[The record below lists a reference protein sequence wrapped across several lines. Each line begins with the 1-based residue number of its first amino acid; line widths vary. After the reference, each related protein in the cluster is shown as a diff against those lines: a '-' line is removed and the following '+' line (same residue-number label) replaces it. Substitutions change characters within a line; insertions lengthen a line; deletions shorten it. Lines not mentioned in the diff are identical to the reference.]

1 VREKVAGSL
10 QPLARMARRFRAEL
24 SVGVAIAA
32 LLIVLV
38 FLAPSFFTRE
48 NLSDLV
54 LANMP
59 VLIVALGMTLII
71 LTGHIDVSVGTMFA
85 ICSVAAGEFA
95 KLGLPALGAGLAACA
110 VGALLGAING
120 ALVAYVRIPSIVVT
134 LAAMVAFRDAL
145 RWITQGAWV
154 QDLPANFQ
162 WLGTS
167 QAASN
172 MITFAVALVLVIGI
186 GWGLR
191 NLPAG
196 RSIYATGSN
205 QNAAHLVGID
215 SALVTFSVFTIT
227 GALTGCAAL
236 LNSIRFNQIPS
247 NAGLGMEMKVITAVV
262 VGGTAIT
269 GGRGSIQGTLLG
281 VILLGIISPA
291 LTFLGFSAYWER
303 AIQGL
308 IILCAVGFD
317 AVRSRLGKYA
327 GDFAGRTA

>member
-1 VREKVAGSL
+1 MS
-10 QPLARMARRFRAEL
+10 RFRAEI
-24 SVGVAIAA
+24 SVAFAIAV
-32 LLIVLV
+32 LLIVLAFV
-38 FLAPSFFTRE
+38 APGFFTRE

-54 LANMP
+54 LTNMP
-59 VLIVALGMTLII
+59 VLIVALGMTLVI
-71 LTGHIDVSVGTMFA
+71 LTGHIDISVGTMFA
-85 ICSVAAGEFA
+85 ICSVAAGEFS
-95 KLGLPALGAGLAACA
+95 KLGLPAWGAGLVASLI
-110 VGALLGAING
+110 GAMLGAING
-120 ALVAYVRIPSIVVT
+120 ALVAYLRIPSIVVT

-162 WLGTS
+162 WLGTT

-172 MITFAVALVLVIGI
+172 AITFAIAGALAIGI

-191 NLPAG
+191 NLPGG
-196 RSIYATGSN
+196 RAIYATGSN
-205 QNAAHLVGID
+205 ENAARLVGID
-215 SALVTFSVFTIT
+215 SARVTFFVFAIT

-236 LNSIRFNQIPS
+236 LNSIRFNQVPS

-262 VGGTAIT
+262 IGGTAIT

-291 LTFLGFSAYWER
+291 LTYLGFSAYWER

-308 IILCAVGFD
+308 IILSAVAFD
-317 AVRSRLGKYA
+317 AVRSRFARGSR
-327 GDFAGRTA
+327 GDFAERTA

>member
-1 VREKVAGSL
+1 
-10 QPLARMARRFRAEL
+10 MNRFRSEI
-24 SVGVAIAA
+24 SVALAIAV
-32 LLIVLV
+32 LLIVLA
-38 FLAPSFFTRE
+38 FLTPEFFTRE

-54 LANMP
+54 LANIP
-59 VLIVALGMTLII
+59 VLIVALGMTLVI
-71 LTGHIDVSVGTMFA
+71 LTGHIDISVGTMFA
-85 ICSVAAGEFA
+85 VCSVAAGEFA
-95 KLGLPALGAGLAACA
+95 KLGLPAAGAAIAACGMGAMLGA
-110 VGALLGAING
+110 VNG

-162 WLGTS
+162 WLGTT

-172 MITFAVALVLVIGI
+172 AIAFSVAGVFAAAI

-196 RSIYATGSN
+196 RSVYATGSN
-205 QNAAHLVGID
+205 ENAARLVGID
-215 SALVTFSVFTIT
+215 SALVTFAVFTIT

-236 LNSIRFNQIPS
+236 LNSVRFNQIPS
-247 NAGLGMEMKVITAVV
+247 NAGIGMEMKVITAVV

-269 GGRGSIQGTLLG
+269 GGRGSIQGTVLG
-281 VILLGIISPA
+281 VILLGIVSPA

-303 AIQGL
+303 AIQGS
-308 IILCAVGFD
+308 IILFAVGFD
-317 AVRSRLGKYA
+317 AVRSRFGTHLR
-327 GDFAGRTA
+327 GDFAERTA

>member
-1 VREKVAGSL
+1 MK
-10 QPLARMARRFRAEL
+10 RFRSEI
-24 SVGVAIAA
+24 SVGFAIVV
-32 LLIVLV
+32 LLIVLA

-48 NLSDLV
+48 NLTDLA

-59 VLIVALGMTLII
+59 VLIVALGMTLIV
-71 LTGHIDVSVGTMFA
+71 LTGHIDISVGTMFA

-95 KLGLPALGAGLAACA
+95 KLGLPAWGAGLAACA
-110 VGALLGAING
+110 IGAMLGAING
-120 ALVAYVRIPSIVVT
+120 ALVAYLHIPSIVVT

-162 WLGTS
+162 WLGMT

-172 MITFAVALVLVIGI
+172 TVTFLIAGILAIGI

-196 RSIYATGSN
+196 RSVYATGSN
-205 QNAAHLVGID
+205 ANAARLVGID

-236 LNSIRFNQIPS
+236 LNSVRFNQVPS
-247 NAGLGMEMKVITAVV
+247 NAGIGMELKVITAVV
-262 VGGTAIT
+262 VGGTVIT

-281 VILLGIISPA
+281 VVLLGIVSPM

-327 GDFAGRTA
+327 GDFAERTA

>member
-1 VREKVAGSL
+1 MS
-10 QPLARMARRFRAEL
+10 RFRSEL
-24 SVGVAIAA
+24 SVGFAIAV
-32 LLIVLV
+32 LLIVLA
-38 FLAPSFFTRE
+38 FLAPAFFTRE

-59 VLIVALGMTLII
+59 VLIVALGMTLVI
-71 LTGHIDVSVGTMFA
+71 LTGHIDISVGTMFA
-85 ICSVAAGEFA
+85 VCSVAAGEFA
-95 KLGLPALGAGLAACA
+95 KLGLPAAGAWMAACA
-110 VGALLGAING
+110 IGAALGAVNG

-162 WLGTS
+162 WLGMS

-172 MITFAVALVLVIGI
+172 AVTYMIAGGLVVAMA
-186 GWGLR
+186 WGLR

-196 RSIYATGSN
+196 RAVYATGSN
-205 QNAAHLVGID
+205 ENAARLVGID
-215 SALVTFSVFTIT
+215 SAVVTFSVFAVT

-236 LNSIRFNQIPS
+236 LNSVRFNQIPS
-247 NAGLGMEMKVITAVV
+247 NAGIGMEMKVITAVV

-269 GGRGSIQGTLLG
+269 GGRGSIQGTVLG

-303 AIQGL
+303 AIQGV
-308 IILCAVGFD
+308 IILFAVGFD
-317 AVRSRLGKYA
+317 AVRSRFGARLR
-327 GDFAGRTA
+327 GDFAERTA

>member
-1 VREKVAGSL
+1 
-10 QPLARMARRFRAEL
+10 M
-24 SVGVAIAA
+24 
-32 LLIVLV
+32 LV
-38 FLAPSFFTRE
+38 FLAPGFFTRE

-59 VLIVALGMTLII
+59 VLIVALGMTLVI
-71 LTGHIDVSVGTMFA
+71 LTGHIDISVGTTFA
-85 ICSVAAGEFA
+85 ICGVAAGEFA
-95 KLGLPALGAGLAACA
+95 KMGLPAWGAGLVACA
-110 VGALLGAING
+110 IGAMLGAING
-120 ALVAYVRIPSIVVT
+120 ALVAYLRIPSIVVT

-162 WLGTS
+162 WLGTT

-172 MITFAVALVLVIGI
+172 AITFAVAGALAIGI

-196 RSIYATGSN
+196 RSVYATGSN
-205 QNAAHLVGID
+205 ENAARLVGID
-215 SALVTFSVFTIT
+215 SARVTFCVFAFT

-236 LNSIRFNQIPS
+236 LNSIRFNQVPS
-247 NAGLGMEMKVITAVV
+247 NAGIGMEMKVITAVV

-281 VILLGIISPA
+281 VVLLGIISPA

-308 IILCAVGFD
+308 IILSAVGFD
-317 AVRSRLGKYA
+317 AVRSRFGARLR
-327 GDFAGRTA
+327 GDFAERTA

>member
-1 VREKVAGSL
+1 VS
-10 QPLARMARRFRAEL
+10 RFRAEI
-24 SVGVAIAA
+24 SVAFAIAV
-32 LLIVLV
+32 LLIVLAFV
-38 FLAPSFFTRE
+38 APGFFTRE

-59 VLIVALGMTLII
+59 VLIVALGMTLVI
-71 LTGHIDVSVGTMFA
+71 LTGHIDISVGTMFA
-85 ICSVAAGEFA
+85 ICSVAAGEFS
-95 KLGLPALGAGLAACA
+95 KLGLPAWGAGLVASLI
-110 VGALLGAING
+110 GAMLGAING
-120 ALVAYVRIPSIVVT
+120 ALVAYLRIPSIVVT

-162 WLGTS
+162 WLGTT

-172 MITFAVALVLVIGI
+172 AITFAIAGALAIGI

-191 NLPAG
+191 NLPGG
-196 RSIYATGSN
+196 RAIYATGSN
-205 QNAAHLVGID
+205 ENAARLVGID
-215 SALVTFSVFTIT
+215 SARVTFFVFAIT

-236 LNSIRFNQIPS
+236 LNSIRFNQVPS

-262 VGGTAIT
+262 IGGTAIT

-291 LTFLGFSAYWER
+291 LTYLGFSAYWER

-308 IILCAVGFD
+308 IILSAVAFD
-317 AVRSRLGKYA
+317 AVRSRFARGSR
-327 GDFAGRTA
+327 GDFAERTA

>member
-1 VREKVAGSL
+1 MS
-10 QPLARMARRFRAEL
+10 RFRAEI
-24 SVGVAIAA
+24 SVAFAIAV
-32 LLIVLV
+32 LLIVLA
-38 FLAPSFFTRE
+38 FAAPEFFTRE

-59 VLIVALGMTLII
+59 VLIVALGMTLVI
-71 LTGHIDVSVGTMFA
+71 LTGHIDISVGTMFA
-85 ICSVAAGEFA
+85 ICSVAAGEFS
-95 KLGLPALGAGLAACA
+95 KLGLPAWGAGLVACLI
-110 VGALLGAING
+110 GATLGAING
-120 ALVAYVRIPSIVVT
+120 ALVAYLRIPSIVVT

-162 WLGTS
+162 WLGTT

-172 MITFAVALVLVIGI
+172 AITFAVAGALAIGI

-196 RSIYATGSN
+196 RAIYATGSN
-205 QNAAHLVGID
+205 ENAARLVGID
-215 SALVTFSVFTIT
+215 TARVTFFVFAIT

-236 LNSIRFNQIPS
+236 LNSIRFNQVPS

-291 LTFLGFSAYWER
+291 LTYLGFSAYWER

-308 IILCAVGFD
+308 IILSAVAFD
-317 AVRSRLGKYA
+317 AVRSRFGARLR
-327 GDFAGRTA
+327 GDFAERTA

>member
-1 VREKVAGSL
+1 
-10 QPLARMARRFRAEL
+10 MRRFRSEI
-24 SVGVAIAA
+24 SVALAIVV
-32 LLIVLV
+32 LLIVLA
-38 FLAPSFFTRE
+38 FLAPAFFTRE

-59 VLIVALGMTLII
+59 VLIVALAMTLVI
-71 LTGHIDVSVGTMFA
+71 LTGHIDISVGTMFA

-95 KLGLPALGAGLAACA
+95 KMGLPAWGSGLVACLIGAM
-110 VGALLGAING
+110 LGAING

-162 WLGTS
+162 WLGTT

-172 MITFAVALVLVIGI
+172 AITFAFAAVLAIGM

-196 RSIYATGSN
+196 RSVYATGSN
-205 QNAAHLVGID
+205 ENAARLAGID
-215 SALVTFSVFTIT
+215 SARVTFSVFAIT

-236 LNSIRFNQIPS
+236 LNSIRFNQVPS
-247 NAGLGMEMKVITAVV
+247 NAGLGLELKVITAVV

-269 GGRGSIQGTLLG
+269 GGRGSIAGTLLG
-281 VILLGIISPA
+281 VILLGMISPA

-308 IILCAVGFD
+308 IILSAVGFD
-317 AVRSRLGKYA
+317 AVRSRFGARLR
-327 GDFAGRTA
+327 GDFAERTA

>member
-1 VREKVAGSL
+1 MK
-10 QPLARMARRFRAEL
+10 RFRGEL
-24 SVGVAIAA
+24 SVASAIAA
-32 LLIVLV
+32 LLMVLA
-38 FLAPSFFTRE
+38 FLAPGFFTRE
-48 NLSDLV
+48 NVSDLV

-59 VLIVALGMTLII
+59 VLIVALGMTLVI
-71 LTGHIDVSVGTMFA
+71 LTGHIDISVGTMFA

-95 KLGLPALGAGLAACA
+95 KMGLPAVVAGLAACA
-110 VGALLGAING
+110 IGAMLGAING

-154 QDLPANFQ
+154 QDLPATFQ
-162 WLGTS
+162 WLGTT

-172 MITFAVALVLVIGI
+172 AITFTIAGALSIAI

-196 RSIYATGSN
+196 RAVYATGSN
-205 QNAAHLVGID
+205 ENAARLVGID

-247 NAGLGMEMKVITAVV
+247 NAGIGMEMKVITAVV

-308 IILCAVGFD
+308 IILAAVGFD
-317 AVRSRLGKYA
+317 AVRSRLGSRWR
-327 GDFAGRTA
+327 GDLAERMA

>member
-1 VREKVAGSL
+1 VREEV
-10 QPLARMARRFRAEL
+10 ARMARRFRAEL
-24 SVGVAIAA
+24 SVAVSIVV
-32 LLIVLV
+32 LLTVLA

-59 VLIVALGMTLII
+59 VLIIALGMTLVI
-71 LTGHIDVSVGTMFA
+71 LTGHIDISVGTMFA

-110 VGALLGAING
+110 IGAMLGAING

-162 WLGTS
+162 WLGTT

-172 MITFAVALVLVIGI
+172 TITFVAAGTLVIGM

-191 NLPAG
+191 NVPAG

-205 QNAAHLVGID
+205 ENAARLVGID
-215 SALVTFSVFTIT
+215 SALVTFFVFTIT

-236 LNSIRFNQIPS
+236 LNSIRFNQVPS
-247 NAGLGMEMKVITAVV
+247 NAGLGMELKVITAVV

-269 GGRGSIQGTLLG
+269 GGRGNIYGTLLG

-291 LTFLGFSAYWER
+291 LTYLGFSAYWER

-317 AVRSRLGKYA
+317 AVRSRWGRDA
-327 GDFAGRTA
+327 GDFAARTA

>member
-1 VREKVAGSL
+1 
-10 QPLARMARRFRAEL
+10 MAHRFRQEL
-24 SVGVAIAA
+24 SVAVAIMG
-32 LLIVLV
+32 LLIVLA

-59 VLIVALGMTLII
+59 VLIVALGMTLVI
-71 LTGHIDVSVGTMFA
+71 LTGHIDISVGTMFA

-95 KLGLPALGAGLAACA
+95 KLGLPAWGAGVVACA
-110 VGALLGAING
+110 IGGMLGAING
-120 ALVAYVRIPSIVVT
+120 ALVAYGRIPSIVVT

-162 WLGTS
+162 WLGTT

-172 MITFAVALVLVIGI
+172 TITFVVAAALVIGF

-191 NLPAG
+191 NLAAG
-196 RSIYATGSN
+196 RSVYATGSN
-205 QNAAHLVGID
+205 ENAARLVGID
-215 SALVTFSVFTIT
+215 SAFVTFSVFAIT
-227 GALTGCAAL
+227 GALVGCAAL
-236 LNSIRFNQIPS
+236 LNSIRFNQVPS
-247 NAGLGMEMKVITAVV
+247 NAGIGMELKVITAVV

-317 AVRSRLGKYA
+317 AVRSRWGKNA
-327 GDFAGRTA
+327 GDFAARLA

>member
-1 VREKVAGSL
+1 VS
-10 QPLARMARRFRAEL
+10 RFRAEI
-24 SVGVAIAA
+24 SVAFAIAV
-32 LLIVLV
+32 LLIVLA
-38 FLAPSFFTRE
+38 FAAPEFFTRE

-59 VLIVALGMTLII
+59 VLIVALGMTLVI
-71 LTGHIDVSVGTMFA
+71 LTGHIDISVGTMFA
-85 ICSVAAGEFA
+85 ICSVAAGEFS
-95 KLGLPALGAGLAACA
+95 KLGLPAWGAGLVACLI
-110 VGALLGAING
+110 GATLGAING
-120 ALVAYVRIPSIVVT
+120 ALVAYLRIPSIVVT

-162 WLGTS
+162 WLGTT

-172 MITFAVALVLVIGI
+172 AITFAVAGALAIGI

-196 RSIYATGSN
+196 RAIYATGSN
-205 QNAAHLVGID
+205 ENAARLVGID
-215 SALVTFSVFTIT
+215 TARVTFFVFAIT

-236 LNSIRFNQIPS
+236 LNSIRFNQVPS

-291 LTFLGFSAYWER
+291 LTYLGFSAYWER

-308 IILCAVGFD
+308 IILSAVAFD
-317 AVRSRLGKYA
+317 AVRSRFGARLR
-327 GDFAGRTA
+327 GDFAERTA

>member
-1 VREKVAGSL
+1 VKKGVRSQKSGVRIA
-10 QPLARMARRFRAEL
+10 QRFRAEL
-24 SVGVAIAA
+24 SVVVAIVV
-32 LLIVLV
+32 LLIVLG
-38 FLAPSFFTRE
+38 FFAPGFFTWE

-59 VLIVALGMTLII
+59 VLIVALGMTLVI
-71 LTGHIDVSVGTMFA
+71 LTGHIDISVGTMFA

-95 KLGLPALGAGLAACA
+95 KLGLPAWGAGLAACA
-110 VGALLGAING
+110 VGAMLGAVNG

-162 WLGTS
+162 WLSMT

-172 MITFAVALVLVIGI
+172 TITFLVAGALAIGI

-191 NLPAG
+191 NLAAG
-196 RSIYATGSN
+196 RSVYATGSN
-205 QNAAHLVGID
+205 ANAARLVGID
-215 SALVTFSVFTIT
+215 SARVTFSVFAIT

-236 LNSIRFNQIPS
+236 LNSIRFNQVPS

-281 VILLGIISPA
+281 VILMGMISPA
-291 LTFLGFSAYWER
+291 LTFLGFNAYWER

-317 AVRSRLGKYA
+317 AVRSRLGRYA
-327 GDFAGRTA
+327 GDFAERTA

>member
-1 VREKVAGSL
+1 
-10 QPLARMARRFRAEL
+10 MARFRAEL
-24 SVGVAIAA
+24 SLAFAIAVV
-32 LLIVLV
+32 LIVLA
-38 FLAPSFFTRE
+38 FLAPGFFTRE

-59 VLIVALGMTLII
+59 VLIIALGMTLVI
-71 LTGHIDVSVGTMFA
+71 LTGHIDISVGTMFA

-95 KLGLPALGAGLAACA
+95 KLGLPAWGAGVVACA
-110 VGALLGAING
+110 IGAMLGAING

-162 WLGTS
+162 WLGTT

-172 MITFAVALVLVIGI
+172 AITFVVAGALAIGI

-196 RSIYATGSN
+196 RAVYATGSN
-205 QNAAHLVGID
+205 ANAARLVGID
-215 SALVTFSVFTIT
+215 SALVTFSVFAIT

-236 LNSIRFNQIPS
+236 LNSIRFNQVPS

-281 VILLGIISPA
+281 VVLLGIISPA

-317 AVRSRLGKYA
+317 AVRSRWRRSGSARKTPA
-327 GDFAGRTA
+327 EAVAAN

>member
-1 VREKVAGSL
+1 
-10 QPLARMARRFRAEL
+10 MTRFRSEI
-24 SVGVAIAA
+24 SVAFAIAV
-32 LLIVLV
+32 LLIVLG
-38 FLAPSFFTRE
+38 FLAPGFFTRE

-59 VLIVALGMTLII
+59 VLIVALGMTLVI
-71 LTGHIDVSVGTMFA
+71 LTGHIDISVGTMFA
-85 ICSVAAGEFA
+85 ICSVAAGEVA
-95 KLGLPALGAGLAACA
+95 KMGLPAWGAGLAACLI
-110 VGALLGAING
+110 GAMLGAING

-162 WLGTS
+162 WLGTK

-172 MITFAVALVLVIGI
+172 TITFVVAGALAIAI

-196 RSIYATGSN
+196 RSVYATGSN
-205 QNAAHLVGID
+205 ENAARLVGID
-215 SALVTFSVFTIT
+215 SARVTFYVFAIT

-236 LNSIRFNQIPS
+236 LNSIRFNQVPS

-308 IILCAVGFD
+308 IILSAVGFD
-317 AVRSRLGKYA
+317 AVRSRFGARLR
-327 GDFAGRTA
+327 GDFAERTA

>member
-1 VREKVAGSL
+1 V
-10 QPLARMARRFRAEL
+10 RRFRREL
-24 SVGVAIAA
+24 SVAFAVAA
-32 LLIVLV
+32 LLIVLAI
-38 FLAPSFFTRE
+38 LAPGFFTRE

-59 VLIVALGMTLII
+59 VLIVALGMTLVI
-71 LTGHIDVSVGTMFA
+71 LTGHIDISVGAMFA

-95 KLGLPALGAGLAACA
+95 KMGLPAVGAGLGACA
-110 VGALLGAING
+110 VGATLGAMNG
-120 ALVAYVRIPSIVVT
+120 ALVAYARIPSIVVT

-154 QDLPANFQ
+154 QDLPVNFQ
-162 WLGTS
+162 WLGTT

-172 MITFAVALVLVIGI
+172 ATTFVIAGALAVAIA
-186 GWGLR
+186 WGLR

-196 RSIYATGSN
+196 RAVYATGSN
-205 QNAAHLVGID
+205 ENAARLAGID
-215 SALVTFSVFTIT
+215 SALVTFWVFTIT

-236 LNSIRFNQIPS
+236 LNSVRFNQIPG
-247 NAGLGMEMKVITAVV
+247 NAGIGMEMKVITAVV

-269 GGRGSIQGTLLG
+269 GGRGSIQGTVLG
-281 VILLGIISPA
+281 VVLLGIVSPA
-291 LTFLGFSAYWER
+291 LTFLGFNAYWER

-317 AVRSRLGKYA
+317 AVRSRWR
-327 GDFAGRTA
+327 GDFAERIA

>member
-1 VREKVAGSL
+1 VK
-10 QPLARMARRFRAEL
+10 RFRSEI
-24 SVGVAIAA
+24 SVAVAIAA
-32 LLIVLV
+32 LLIVLGFV
-38 FLAPSFFTRE
+38 APSFFTRE

-59 VLIVALGMTLII
+59 VLIVALGMTLVI
-71 LTGHIDVSVGTMFA
+71 LTGHIDISVGTMFA

-110 VGALLGAING
+110 IGALLGAING
-120 ALVAYVRIPSIVVT
+120 ALVAYLRIPSIVVT

-162 WLGTS
+162 WLGTT
-167 QAASN
+167 QAVSN
-172 MITFAVALVLVIGI
+172 TITFVIAGGLALGI

-196 RSIYATGSN
+196 RSVYATGSN
-205 QNAAHLVGID
+205 ENAARLLGID
-215 SALVTFSVFTIT
+215 SALVTFFVFTIT

-236 LNSIRFNQIPS
+236 LNSIRFSQIPS
-247 NAGLGMEMKVITAVV
+247 NTGLGMEMKVITAVV

-317 AVRSRLGKYA
+317 AVRSRWARDA
-327 GDFAGRTA
+327 GDFAARTA

>member
-1 VREKVAGSL
+1 VN
-10 QPLARMARRFRAEL
+10 RFRVEI
-24 SVGVAIAA
+24 SVAFAIAG
-32 LLIVLV
+32 LLIILA
-38 FLAPSFFTRE
+38 FLAPGFFTRE

-59 VLIVALGMTLII
+59 VLIVALGMTLVI
-71 LTGHIDVSVGTMFA
+71 LTGHIDISVGTMFA

-95 KLGLPALGAGLAACA
+95 KMGLPAWGAGLVACLFGAA
-110 VGALLGAING
+110 LGAING

-162 WLGTS
+162 WLGTT
-167 QAASN
+167 QTASN
-172 MITFAVALVLVIGI
+172 AITFAIAAALALGI
-186 GWGLR
+186 GWGVR
-191 NLPAG
+191 NLPVG

-205 QNAAHLVGID
+205 ENAARLVGID
-215 SALVTFSVFTIT
+215 SARVTFSVFAIT

-236 LNSIRFNQIPS
+236 LNSIRFNQVPS

-262 VGGTAIT
+262 VGGTAIN
-269 GGRGSIQGTLLG
+269 GGRGSIRGTLLG

-308 IILCAVGFD
+308 IILSAVAFD
-317 AVRSRLGKYA
+317 AVRSRFGGRLR
-327 GDFAGRTA
+327 GDFAERTA